1 MFGFWIGVEQMMYL
15 TPVFFGSVAF
25 VFLNFGLP
33 IYAKSLGANAVE
45 IGGMYTA
52 FTLTM
57 LLIRPV
63 VGWAL
68 DRYGRRWFFTFAF
81 LFYALAMYTF
91 SGANSLGDF
100 YLARFLQGIG
110 ASLMWVSARTIIAD
124 LTTTGDR
131 GRQMGRLTSV
141 SVQGGMLGGFYG
153 FTLIGMLP
161 IAEAWQIAFFG
172 YAVAALAGFVIS
184 IWRVKETASPTD
196 IAARDLPPIKLE
208 PLLIRLLLIVT
219 LSNFASALIEPI
231 YLIYLQDKF
240 DLSIW
245 SLAFAFFPAG
255 IVFAILPNYS
265 GRWADR
271 YGRAPLIATGIAMAG
286 VVSLLL
292 PWMPEIIWVA
302 VVYTL
307 FAAGWATASP
317 AEDALLGDMTEESN
331 RGRIFGYKEAAAGV
345 GAAFGPLTGGVI
357 YEYLAAE
364 LAFAVNGVL
373 LIVTATLVWH
383 WFGRRSAQAE
393 SAVGV
398 VAEPKSSD

>member
-1 MFGFWIGVEQMMYL
+1 MMYL

-33 IYAKSLGANAVE
+33 IYAKSLGADAVE

-161 IAEAWQIAFFG
+161 IAEAWQIAFAG
-172 YAVAALAGFVIS
+172 YAVAALGGFVIS
-184 IWRVKETASPTD
+184 VWRVKETAGSTD
-196 IAARDLPPIKLE
+196 TAAGDLPPIKLE

-271 YGRAPLIATGIAMAG
+271 YGRAPLIATGIATAG

>member
-1 MFGFWIGVEQMMYL
+1 MMYL
-15 TPVFFGSVAF
+15 TPVFLGSVAF
-25 VFLNFGLP
+25 VFLNFSLP

-57 LLIRPV
+57 LLIRPI

-81 LFYALAMYTF
+81 LFYAIAMYTF
-91 SGANSLGDF
+91 SGASSLEDF

-110 ASLMWVSARTIIAD
+110 ASLMWVAARTIIAD
-124 LTTTGDR
+124 LTTAGDR

-141 SVQGGMLGGFYG
+141 SVQGSMLGAFYG
-153 FTLIGMLP
+153 FTLIGMMP
-161 IAEAWQIAFFG
+161 IVEAWQIAFSG
-172 YAVAALAGFVIS
+172 YAIAALGGFAFSV
-184 IWRVKETASPTD
+184 WRVKETVRPADAMTG
-196 IAARDLPPIKLE
+196 DLPPIKLD
-208 PLLIRLLLIVT
+208 PLLIRLLLIVA

-240 DLSIW
+240 DISVW

-255 IVFAILPNYS
+255 IVFAVLPNYS

-271 YGRAPLIATGIAMAG
+271 YGRAPLITTGIAMAG

-292 PWMPEIIWVA
+292 PWMPAIIWVA

-307 FAAGWATASP
+307 FAAGWAIASP
-317 AEDALLGDMTEESN
+317 AEDALLGDMTTDSN

-345 GAAFGPLTGGVI
+345 GAAFGPLTGGLI

-364 LAFAVNGVL
+364 LSFAVNGVL
-373 LIVTATLVWH
+373 LIVTAILVWV
-383 WFGRRSAQAE
+383 WFGRPSARSDSVIGSSAE
-393 SAVGV
+393 QGPA
-398 VAEPKSSD
+398 D

>member
-1 MFGFWIGVEQMMYL
+1 MMYL

-33 IYAKSLGANAVE
+33 IYAKSLGADAVE

-68 DRYGRRWFFTFAF
+68 DRYGRRWFFTVAF

-100 YLARFLQGIG
+100 YVARFLQGIG

-131 GRQMGRLTSV
+131 GRQMGRLSSV

-161 IAEAWQIAFFG
+161 IAEAWQIAFSG
-172 YAVAALAGFVIS
+172 YAVAALVGFVIS
-184 IWRVKETASPTD
+184 VWRVKETAGPTD
-196 IAARDLPPIKLE
+196 SAAGDLPPIKLD

-255 IVFAILPNYS
+255 IVYAILPNYS

-271 YGRAPLIATGIAMAG
+271 YGRAPLIATGIATAG
-286 VVSLLL
+286 IVSLLL

-364 LAFAVNGVL
+364 LAFVVNGVL

>member
-1 MFGFWIGVEQMMYL
+1 MMYL
-15 TPVFFGSVAF
+15 TPVFLGSVAF

-33 IYAKSLGANAVE
+33 IYAKSLGANAIE

-57 LLIRPV
+57 LVIRPI

-110 ASLMWVSARTIIAD
+110 ASLMWVAARTIIAD

-131 GRQMGRLTSV
+131 GRQMGRLSSV
-141 SVQGGMLGGFYG
+141 SVQGGMMGGFYG

-161 IAEAWQIAFFG
+161 IAEAWQIAFSG
-172 YAVAALAGFVIS
+172 YAVAALAGFVLS
-184 IWRVKETASPTD
+184 VWRVKETASPTD
-196 IAARDLPPIKLE
+196 TVPGDLPPIRLE
-208 PLLIRLLLIVT
+208 PLLLRLLLIVA

-240 DLSIW
+240 ELSIW

-292 PWMPEIIWVA
+292 PWMPGIIWVA

-345 GAAFGPLTGGVI
+345 GAAFGPLTGGLI

-364 LAFAVNGVL
+364 LSFTVNGVL
-373 LIVTATLVWH
+373 LILTATLVWR
-383 WFGRRSAQAE
+383 WFA
-393 SAVGV
+393 GV
-398 VAEPKSSD
+398 ANPSKPVIS

>member
-1 MFGFWIGVEQMMYL
+1 MMYL

-33 IYAKSLGANAVE
+33 IYAKSLGADAVE

-161 IAEAWQIAFFG
+161 IAEAWQIAFSG
-172 YAVAALAGFVIS
+172 YAVAALGGFVIS
-184 IWRVKETASPTD
+184 LWRVKETAGPTD
-196 IAARDLPPIKLE
+196 TAAGDLPPIKLE

-271 YGRAPLIATGIAMAG
+271 YGRAPLIATGIATAG

>member
-1 MFGFWIGVEQMMYL
+1 MYL

-33 IYAKSLGANAVE
+33 IYAKSLGADAVE

-161 IAEAWQIAFFG
+161 IAEAWQIAFAG

-184 IWRVKETASPTD
+184 VWRVKETGGPTD
-196 IAARDLPPIKLE
+196 IAAGDLPPIKLE
-208 PLLIRLLLIVT
+208 PLLIRLLLIVA

-271 YGRAPLIATGIAMAG
+271 YGRAPLIATGIATAG

-317 AEDALLGDMTEESN
+317 AEDALLGDMTEEFN

>member
-1 MFGFWIGVEQMMYL
+1 MVSWIGVQQMMYL

-184 IWRVKETASPTD
+184 IWRVKETASTTD
-196 IAARDLPPIKLE
+196 IAAKDLPPIKLE
-208 PLLIRLLLIVT
+208 PLLLRLLLIVT

-271 YGRAPLIATGIAMAG
+271 YGRAPLITTGIAMAG

>member
-1 MFGFWIGVEQMMYL
+1 MMYL

-33 IYAKSLGANAVE
+33 IYAKSLGADAVE

-131 GRQMGRLTSV
+131 GRQMGRLASV

-161 IAEAWQIAFFG
+161 IAEAWQIAFAG
-172 YAVAALAGFVIS
+172 YAVAALVGFVIS
-184 IWRVKETASPTD
+184 VWRVKETAGPTD
-196 IAARDLPPIKLE
+196 NAAGDLPPIKLE

-271 YGRAPLIATGIAMAG
+271 YGRAPLIATGIATAG

-373 LIVTATLVWH
+373 LLVTATLVWH

-393 SAVGV
+393 SAVAV